1 MAHRFHGTVP
11 ALLTRSQKGWA
22 PCSAKEC
29 KVSIKGFDNLGQWSV
44 KWPAAQALDLNK
56 FPFGPQVTTAMP
68 LGAVLD
74 ILGDAKAKNTAKNP
88 LASSGALD
96 AARIKILTKKDFES
110 FTKISRSDI
119 DDEFLG
125 FFSLLTSY
133 CVLARFTDPK
143 KGPKHLLPVMP
154 RTDFVAQYTKFIE
167 PKLKKQFLD
176 KTVSLLDVVV
186 KVSGNAQLAKEGF
199 KWNTGRTVNIPEVWA
214 DKAKNL
220 ESGKLDIEDFI
231 NHIQGFDK
239 KTKKA
244 LPKMDLL
251 KLMDKAMRHGQ
262 IGSLSNKM
270 ETVLGSTK
278 EAPIFEFR
286 ELDPVLGPKLGAA
299 LESYEKKVIA
309 YHGKF
314 KKREAFIEGD
324 TDASQE

>member
-1 MAHRFHGTVP
+1 
-11 ALLTRSQKGWA
+11 
-22 PCSAKEC
+22 
-29 KVSIKGFDNLGQWSV
+29 
-44 KWPAAQALDLNK
+44 LDLNK

-96 AARIKILTKKDFES
+96 AARIKILTKKDFAS
-110 FTKISRSDI
+110 FTKISPGDI

-286 ELDPVLGPKLGAA
+286 ELDPVLGPNLGAA

>member
-1 MAHRFHGTVP
+1 
-11 ALLTRSQKGWA
+11 
-22 PCSAKEC
+22 
-29 KVSIKGFDNLGQWSV
+29 
-44 KWPAAQALDLNK
+44 
-56 FPFGPQVTTAMP
+56 MP
-68 LGAVLD
+68 LGAVLE
-74 ILGDAKAKNTAKNP
+74 ILGDTKAKNTAKNP
-88 LASSGALD
+88 LASKGALD
-96 AARIKILTKKDFES
+96 GTRIKILTKKDFAS
-110 FTKISRSDI
+110 FTKISPSDI

-133 CVLARFTDPK
+133 CLLAKFTDPK

-186 KVSGNAQLAKEGF
+186 KVSGNPQLATEGF
-199 KWNTGRTVNIPEVWA
+199 KWAGKPVAIPEVWE

-220 ESGKLDIEDFI
+220 QSGILDIEDFI

-244 LPKMDLL
+244 PTKMDLL

-262 IGSLSNKM
+262 IGSLNNKM

-286 ELDPVLGPKLGAA
+286 ELEHVKGLNLGDT